1 MPSKPVLWK
10 ELTWEQITQLRDR
23 GIDLVI
29 LPIGATEQHA
39 LHLSV
44 GVDTFSATAVARWIN
59 QRSGQAL
66 FLSDLKRWLQLL

>member
-1 MPSKPVLWK
+1 M
-10 ELTWEQITQLRDR
+10 
-23 GIDLVI
+23 I

-44 GVDTFSATAVARWIN
+44 GVDTFSATAVARWLN